1 MRRSCVC
8 CSDRDTGS
16 LSVGGIVDMK
26 FNEVVKAKKCRIGGF
41 TGRATRVLDRF
52 YGAFFLARSRRC
64 IVTFAQPC

>member
-1 MRRSCVC
+1 
-8 CSDRDTGS
+8 
-16 LSVGGIVDMK
+16 MK

-64 IVTFAQPC
+64 IVTFTQPC